1 MTDIYTLDLALFAA
15 VVVSAIIAYL
25 RGFVREVFSLA
36 SWIGAAVIA
45 WFAFAPLATLLSQ
58 YVEPEILA
66 RIAAGAGGF
75 LIALALLSIITGRVA
90 GLVERS
96 SHGALDRALGFLF
109 GLVRGAV
116 IICALYLVGT
126 RLVPP
131 EHQPGWVQNARSIP
145 LVAAGA
151 REIERLLPQRLAD
164 YGATETD
171 RIQREIER
179 IEAGQRLYEKLEQ
192 PEAEAETAAKAPV
205 KGYKDRDRRD
215 LDRLIEGSSR

>member
-15 VVVSAIIAYL
+15 VVVSAIVAYL

-45 WFAFAPLATLLSQ
+45 WFAFNPLVDLLSQ
-58 YVEPEILA
+58 YIQPELLA
-66 RIAAGAGGF
+66 RIAAGAGSF
-75 LIALALLSIITGRVA
+75 LAALALLSVIAGRLA

-96 SHGALDRALGFLF
+96 SHGALDRSLGFLF

-116 IICALYLVGT
+116 IICAFYLVGT

-145 LVAAGA
+145 LVASGAG
-151 REIERLLPQRLAD
+151 EIEKLLPPRLAD
-164 YGATETD
+164 YGAAEKD
-171 RIQREIER
+171 RIQRELER
-179 IEAGQRLYEKLEQ
+179 IEAGNRLYEKLER
-192 PEAEAETAAKAPV
+192 PEAEAETAATDPP
-205 KGYKDRDRRD
+205 KGYNDRDRRD
-215 LDRLIEGSSR
+215 LDRLIDGN

>member
-1 MTDIYTLDLALFAA
+1 MTDIYALDLALFAT

-45 WFAFAPLATLLSQ
+45 WFAFDPLVGFLLP
-58 YVEPEILA
+58 YVQPEILA

-75 LIALALLSIITGRVA
+75 LVALALLSLITGRIA

-96 SHGALDRALGFLF
+96 RHGALDRALGFLF
-109 GLVRGAV
+109 GLVRGTV
-116 IICALYLVGT
+116 IICALYLVVT

-145 LVAAGA
+145 LVTAGA
-151 REIERLLPQRLAD
+151 GEIEKLLPPRLAD
-164 YGATETD
+164 YGATEKD
-171 RIQREIER
+171 RIQRELER
-179 IEAGQRLYEKLEQ
+179 LEAGDRLYEKLER
-192 PEAEAETAAKAPV
+192 PEAEAETAAKAPP
-205 KGYKDRDRRD
+205 KGYNDRDRRD
-215 LDRLIEGSSR
+215 LDRLIGGN